1 MVLNCDNT
9 RKTRMAAAID
19 VDASAGAHENGTMTV
34 ALASPCDHGVVA
46 AAPAPESTCAPSAQ
60 RWTLIAT
67 ILGSSLAFI
76 DTTVV
81 SVSLPTL
88 TQTFHAGAAAAQW
101 VVVGYT
107 LPLSALVLTGGTL
120 GDRFGSRRTFSIGV
134 LLFAIASAACALA
147 QSLPQL
153 LGARVAQGVAA
164 ALLVP
169 SSLALL
175 GATFSETERGRAI
188 GTWSAFASLSGALGP
203 LVGGWLIDHWSWRL
217 VFLINLPLAVV
228 TLAIVA
234 ARVPASSRSGVSRV
248 DLAGAAAVTIAF
260 GAITGALTLSSTSQ
274 DRAGIAAALGAAGL
288 VAFAIFLFI
297 EARIAHPMMPLG
309 VWRSPTFAGVNALT
323 LVVYAALAMLM
334 FELPLYLIEVKG
346 YSAVAAAA
354 AMLPVV
360 TEIFLLSRPSGAWA
374 SRVGPRV
381 PLTLGA
387 LLVAA
392 GFGLLALD
400 TGVFPGIV
408 TLGLGMALV
417 IAPLTTTVMTSLDS
431 EHAGLA
437 SGMNNAVARVAGL
450 FGVAMLGPITHAHTA
465 HDLAS
470 AFHRV
475 MFTAALL
482 SAIGAII
489 ASRLPRRAGHPIT

>member
-1 MVLNCDNT
+1 MVLKCDDT
-9 RKTRMAAAID
+9 RKTRMARNRRRRQRRRARKWNHGGRAGQPMRSRRRGCRPGAGVDVRAIGAAM
-19 VDASAGAHENGTMTV
+19 DADRDDSRIESGLHRHDRRER
-34 ALASPCDHGVVA
+34 LASDAHANVPCGGCRRAVGCRRIH
-46 AAPAPESTCAPSAQ
+46 PA
-60 RWTLIAT
+60 TL
-67 ILGSSLAFI
+67 
-76 DTTVV
+76 
-81 SVSLPTL
+81 
-88 TQTFHAGAAAAQW
+88 GARAD
-101 VVVGYT
+101 
-107 LPLSALVLTGGTL
+107 GGTL

-297 EARIAHPMMPLG
+297 EARIAHPMMPLS

-346 YSAVAAAA
+346 YPAVAAAA

-374 SRVGPRV
+374 SRSDPV
-381 PLTLGA
+381 
-387 LLVAA
+387 
-392 GFGLLALD
+392 
-400 TGVFPGIV
+400 
-408 TLGLGMALV
+408 
-417 IAPLTTTVMTSLDS
+417 
-431 EHAGLA
+431 
-437 SGMNNAVARVAGL
+437 
-450 FGVAMLGPITHAHTA
+450 
-465 HDLAS
+465 
-470 AFHRV
+470 
-475 MFTAALL
+475 
-482 SAIGAII
+482 
-489 ASRLPRRAGHPIT
+489 SR